1 MQRWTGA
8 GTGGRAGVGVRRA
21 VVLRFLASCPQ
32 QEIQIFM
39 DLILAPFKH
48 LYTGKLWH
56 FGGKTISLLFS
67 VTGFN
72 ANVVNPYC
80 FFVWAADDPGLIVTA
95 ATDLSSV
102 VPVKKQQGFLG
113 MVSQILNKMGNLA
126 SCFLPSILQII
137 LSLLSTCVFALE
149 HREMVS

>member
-80 FFVWAADDPGLIVTA
+80 FFV
-95 ATDLSSV
+95 
-102 VPVKKQQGFLG
+102 
-113 MVSQILNKMGNLA
+113 
-126 SCFLPSILQII
+126 
-137 LSLLSTCVFALE
+137 
-149 HREMVS
+149 